1 MRKTSVR
8 RALSSLALT
17 LSLVVACD
25 EEPQSQRSP
34 TTIPPR
40 TVEDGL
46 LFIEPGEAD
55 DVANTLL
62 LDVATNKA
70 TTKRSD
76 LPAGAAQMFPRPG
89 KNGREVIVFTS
100 GRAAYK
106 DDDGKHH
113 ELVPAHVLVFDRSG
127 ELARKPLS
135 GIFARLSLSEDG
147 KYALAYQS
155 SGFLA
160 VQNAIEV
167 VDIDKVATKDPS
179 ASETVEL
186 LDGREIGNL
195 VFSPAGKPDS
205 FLRRLAIAPLP
216 NALQIIDLE
225 HPDKREI
232 SITLSETTTLTPG
245 KIVFAKDQFFV
256 QVVGS
261 SQVLSFQYINVP
273 RGEHDFQLAPTNLNA
288 TSAVTDLATTG
299 EGEKL
304 RLLALSGK
312 LDVLDPRIG
321 TTAKVDAVSGFTQ
334 ILQFTGRSPVDP
346 NITPRAALYAPGR
359 AQIGF
364 VDLGNESAW
373 ATRNVEVL
381 ELGEPL
387 TSLQAIPGK
396 NLALVRHASSKLSVV
411 DLLARTVG
419 RISVDSAQAITVLE
433 EDDKRARL
441 WVSSGTG
448 SLGSIDLL
456 TRKANPPVPLTFDAP
471 ARRGGDEPDL
481 ATILEQ
487 SGNLLLVPRAGGASR
502 RLAVLQRS
510 DTGRVTFLDADNPVP
525 ATALEVLGF
534 FLDGLLD

>member
-1 MRKTSVR
+1 MRKTFVR

-17 LSLVVACD
+17 LTLTTACD
-25 EEPQSQRSP
+25 DGFQTSRQP

-40 TVEDGL
+40 SVEDGL
-46 LFIEPGEAD
+46 LFIEQND
-55 DVANTLL
+55 DQVANTLL
-62 LDVATNKA
+62 LDVASNKA
-70 TTKRSD
+70 HVTRRD
-76 LPAGAAQMFPRPG
+76 LPAGSAQMLPRPG
-89 KNGREVIVFTS
+89 KNGREVIVFTG

-127 ELARKPLS
+127 EIARHPLS

-167 VDIDKVATKDPS
+167 VDIDKVAAKDAS
-179 ASETVEL
+179 ASQSVEL
-186 LDGREIGNL
+186 LDGREIGSL

-205 FLRRLAIAPLP
+205 FVRRLAIAPLP

-225 HPDKREI
+225 HPEKREI

-261 SQVLSFQYINVP
+261 SQVLSFQYIPVQ
-273 RGEHDFQLAPTNLNA
+273 RGDHDFQLAPTNLNA

-299 EGEKL
+299 EGDKL

-321 TTAKVDAVSGFTQ
+321 TTAKVDAVTGFTQ
-334 ILQFTGRSPVDP
+334 ILQFTGSSPVDS
-346 NITPRAALYAPGR
+346 NVTPRAALYAPGR

-373 ATRNVEVL
+373 ATRNVEL
-381 ELGEPL
+381 IELGEPL

-396 NLALVRHASSKLSVV
+396 NLVLVRHASSKLSVV
-411 DLLARTVG
+411 DLAARTVG
-419 RISVDSAQAITVLE
+419 RVSIDSSQAITLL
-433 EDDKRARL
+433 DDDANHTRL

-448 SLGSIDLL
+448 SLGSIDLVS
-456 TRKANPPVPLTFDAP
+456 RKANPPVALTFDAP
-471 ARRGGDEPDL
+471 QRGGGDEPDR
-481 ATILEQ
+481 AGVIDQ
-487 SGNLLLVPRAGGASR
+487 PGNLYLVPRAGGASR

-534 FLDGLLD
+534 FIAGLLD